1 MSYTASQ
8 FLARFPEF
16 TAITAPAP
24 LTPSDLIQARLD
36 DFDADTS
43 DDFMTNRDRAVYLQV
58 AHDLGIRY
66 RINLSMYGIRD
77 LQNPGISSGRQVA
90 GHSVSEQFQ
99 LPANLMMWRGDWR
112 GYYSRTVYG
121 LEYLM
126 LCEKSL
132 TKGVAS
138 FESTGGFDEATQWA
152 QP

>member
-1 MSYTASQ
+1 MAYTAAQ
-8 FLARFPEF
+8 FLARYPEF
-16 TAITAPAP
+16 TAITVPAGSG

-43 DDFMTNRDRAVYLQV
+43 DDFSTNRDKAVFLQV

-77 LQNPGISSGRQVA
+77 TTNPGISSGKQVA
-90 GHSVSEQFQ
+90 GHSVSEQFV
-99 LPANLMMWRGDWR
+99 LPANLMQWRGDWR
-112 GYYSRTVYG
+112 GYYSRTIYG

-138 FESTGGFDEATQWA
+138 FDSTTQGTTWEL
-152 QP
+152 P